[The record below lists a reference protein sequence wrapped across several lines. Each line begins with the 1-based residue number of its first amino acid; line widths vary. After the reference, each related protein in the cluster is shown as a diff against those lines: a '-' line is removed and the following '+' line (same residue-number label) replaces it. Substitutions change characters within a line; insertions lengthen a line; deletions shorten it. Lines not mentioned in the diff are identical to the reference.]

1 MSRIL
6 IIIILVC
13 TNFSL
18 IGSLVTAQQKI
29 STNSKKS
36 PIEITAENG
45 IEWHKNEK
53 KYIASGNAIAK
64 QGDLIVTSDRLE
76 AYYKNSDKNEENI
89 DVIKA
94 IGNVRIKNKNA
105 FIEGG
110 ENASYFLGKEYFII
124 NGENIKLKSKEN
136 KLFADKKIEFWRS
149 ENIAVATGNA
159 IAKKKNEYTIRANRL
174 AWYLEI
180 LGKEEDYTIKKII
193 GFKNVKIESENEIAF
208 SDKALYNNNTELCKL
223 FGNVKLKRGN
233 NFLTGDYAEVNLKT
247 GISKL
252 LPNPTNLMSNTEKK
266 VKALISKDK
275 NDSNKNY

>member
-1 MSRIL
+1 MIRLS
-6 IIIILVC
+6 IIIILFC
-13 TNFSL
+13 ANFFL
-18 IGSLVTAQQKI
+18 MEDLVIAQQKI
-29 STNSKKS
+29 STNSKQK

-53 KYIASGNAIAK
+53 KYIATGNARAK
-64 QGDLIVTSDRLE
+64 QGDLTVTSDRLE
-76 AYYKNSDKNEENI
+76 AYYKNSDKGEENI
-89 DVIKA
+89 DIIKA
-94 IGNVRIKNKNA
+94 IGNVKIKNKNA

-110 ENASYFLGKEYFII
+110 KNASYFLGKEYFII

-136 KLFADKKIEFWRS
+136 KLYANKKIEFWRL

-159 IAKKKNEYTIRANRL
+159 VAKKKNEYTISANRL

-180 LGKEEDYTIKKII
+180 IGKEKDYKIKKII
-193 GFKNVKIESENEIAF
+193 GFKNVKIVSENEIAF
-208 SDKALYNNNTELCKL
+208 SDKALYNDNTELCKL

-233 NFLTGDYAEVNLKT
+233 NFLTGDYAEVNLKS

-252 LPNPTNLMSNTEKK
+252 LPNPTNFMSKTERK

-275 NDSNKNY
+275 ND

>member
-1 MSRIL
+1 MIVIL
-6 IIIILVC
+6 LFV
-13 TNFSL
+13 NFFL
-18 IGSLVTAQQKI
+18 LESLVIAQQKI
-29 STNSKKS
+29 STNSKKT
-36 PIEITAENG
+36 PIEITADNG

-53 KYIASGNAIAK
+53 KYIATGNAKAK

-76 AYYKNSDKNEENI
+76 AYYKDSGKDEENI

-94 IGNVRIKNKNA
+94 IGNVKIKNKNA
-105 FIEGG
+105 VIEGG
-110 ENASYFLGKEYFII
+110 KNASYFLEKEYFII
-124 NGENIKLKSKEN
+124 NGKNIKLKSREN
-136 KLFADKKIEFWRS
+136 RLFANKKIEFWRL

-180 LGKEEDYTIKKII
+180 IGQEKDYKIKKII

-208 SDKALYNNNTELCKL
+208 SDKALYNNVTELCKL

-233 NFLTGDYAEVNLKT
+233 NFLTGDYAEVNLKS

-252 LPNPTNLMSNTEKK
+252 LPNPANSMSKTEKK
-266 VKALISKDK
+266 VKALISKDE
-275 NDSNKNY
+275 NESNKNN